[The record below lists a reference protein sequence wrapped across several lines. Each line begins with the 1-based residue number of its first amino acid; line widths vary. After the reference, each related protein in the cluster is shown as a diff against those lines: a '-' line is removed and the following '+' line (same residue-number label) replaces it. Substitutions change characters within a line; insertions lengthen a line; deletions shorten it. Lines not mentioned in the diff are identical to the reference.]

1 MIFKPFQCCWNI
13 LKTKSSNRVEKL
25 LFSVAGVP
33 ASSKKPDTLSGI
45 RRIREL
51 GLDGM
56 ELEFVNGVR
65 MKEEKAAEAKALSRS
80 LAVAL
85 TAHAPY
91 YVNLNAAEPEKLQSS
106 RSHLMQTARMAFLAG
121 AVSFTFHPA
130 YYLKEDP
137 EEVYRRVKSE
147 IQSLKEE
154 IAAAG
159 YDLLIS
165 PETTGKPTA
174 FGSLEE
180 LLRLAEDLPGLNLCV
195 DFAHLHARSGGAFNS
210 YDEFS
215 GVLQKIKQASPALLE
230 NLHMHVSGIEYSVKG
245 EKKHLPLKE
254 SDFKYR
260 ELLKAL
266 KDFQVKGILVCE
278 SPILEEDALLL
289 KETSEKL

>member
-1 MIFKPFQCCWNI
+1 M
-13 LKTKSSNRVEKL
+13 EKL

-121 AVSFTFHPA
+121 AVSLPFIPPITLKKIPKKFT
-130 YYLKEDP
+130 
-137 EEVYRRVKSE
+137 
-147 IQSLKEE
+147 
-154 IAAAG
+154 AG
-159 YDLLIS
+159 
-165 PETTGKPTA
+165 
-174 FGSLEE
+174 
-180 LLRLAEDLPGLNLCV
+180 
-195 DFAHLHARSGGAFNS
+195 
-210 YDEFS
+210 
-215 GVLQKIKQASPALLE
+215 
-230 NLHMHVSGIEYSVKG
+230 
-245 EKKHLPLKE
+245 
-254 SDFKYR
+254 
-260 ELLKAL
+260 LKARF
-266 KDFQVKGILVCE
+266 K
-278 SPILEEDALLL
+278 A
-289 KETSEKL
+289 